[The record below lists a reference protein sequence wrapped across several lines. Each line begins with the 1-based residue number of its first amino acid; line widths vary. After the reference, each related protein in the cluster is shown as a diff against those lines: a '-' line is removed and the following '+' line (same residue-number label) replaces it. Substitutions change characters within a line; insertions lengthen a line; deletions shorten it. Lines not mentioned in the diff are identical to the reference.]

1 MSDNLRDYSENDKV
15 AEFYK
20 SLYENQSLENN
31 KRLKLKYNSGCN
43 VKMYMIDALNK
54 LDDFID
60 PSDPDVSVPNSI
72 HAYQTA
78 ERIRK
83 KYPDDIGL
91 QMRFNT
97 R

>member
-1 MSDNLRDYSENDKV
+1 MTDNLRDYSENDKV

-60 PSDPDVSVPNSI
+60 LMILMFLCLIQFMPIKQQKEYVKNI
-72 HAYQTA
+72 
-78 ERIRK
+78 
-83 KYPDDIGL
+83 
-91 QMRFNT
+91 QMILDYKLLV
-97 R
+97 